1 MGDILHQV
9 NNINAYRRM
18 LRRERIFRD
27 RNNPFDIYNDEEF
40 HAWFRFTKENILFIS
55 DLVREEL
62 THLTNRSC
70 ALSLELQLCT
80 AWRYF
85 VCGSFQIVV
94 GDTFN
99 ISQPTVSKCVSNV
112 CIALASLKPQFIK
125 FPKRKCCSAC
135 EGRLCFNV
143 AGFPNVI
150 GVIDC
155 THIPIFSIGKDYA
168 EKFRNRKGFYSINTQ
183 VICDAHGYITNIV
196 SRCPGSTHDS
206 RTFHE
211 SNIKRQ
217 FENRHFGV
225 FYLGIKDIQNY
236 LICVRHY
243 TGSKIMLNVDTM

>member
-1 MGDILHQV
+1 MCLLHCKATV
-9 NNINAYRRM
+9 NKMSR
-18 LRRERIFRD
+18 
-27 RNNPFDIYNDEEF
+27 
-40 HAWFRFTKENILFIS
+40 
-55 DLVREEL
+55 
-62 THLTNRSC
+62 
-70 ALSLELQLCT
+70 
-80 AWRYF
+80 
-85 VCGSFQIVV
+85 
-94 GDTFN
+94 
-99 ISQPTVSKCVSNV
+99 
-112 CIALASLKPQFIK
+112 
-125 FPKRKCCSAC
+125 RKCCSAC
-135 EGRLCFNV
+135 EARLCFNV

-168 EKFRNRKGFYSINTQ
+168 EKFWNRKGFYSINTQ

-225 FYLGIKDIQNY
+225 FYLGIKDIQIY

-243 TGSKIMLNVDTM
+243 IGSKIMLNVDTM